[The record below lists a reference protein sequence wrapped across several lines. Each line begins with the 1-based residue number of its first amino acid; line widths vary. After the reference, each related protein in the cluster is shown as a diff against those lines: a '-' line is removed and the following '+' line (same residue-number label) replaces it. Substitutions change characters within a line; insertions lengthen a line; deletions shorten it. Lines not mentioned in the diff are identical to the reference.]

1 MPAIDPT
8 NTPAD
13 SGCSTMPSA
22 RAPYESALAVLVPE
36 AEAFVGRVRQRY
48 DPSAAIGMPAHITIN
63 YPFLPGQR
71 VDAEDIDQLRIL
83 FSRFPP
89 LRFTLVE
96 VRRFFDTVYLAPEPG
111 KPLMDLILAVAARYP
126 GSPPYGGIFAE
137 VVPHLSLAQSENE
150 AELELVLREFA
161 PGSESKLPIEAVAKE
176 VWLMDNQIGQWE
188 KRLAFR
194 LGHASMG

>member
-1 MPAIDPT
+1 VDHPMP
-8 NTPAD
+8 
-13 SGCSTMPSA
+13 
-22 RAPYESALAVLVPE
+22 RASYESALVILVPK
-36 AEAFVGRVRQRY
+36 AEAFVERIRQRY
-48 DPSAAIGMPAHITIN
+48 DPSAAIGMPAHITLN

-71 VDAEDIDQLRIL
+71 VDAEDIDQLRVL
-83 FSRFPP
+83 FSGFPP
-89 LRFTLVE
+89 LRFALVE

-111 KPLMDLILAVAARYP
+111 DPFMQMIQAVASHFP

-161 PGSESKLPIEAVAKE
+161 PGSKGKLPIAASAGE
-176 VWLMDNQIGQWE
+176 VWLMDNQSGRWE

-194 LGHASMG
+194 LGRRSTK